1 MIETGNGLDLDW
13 SETRKSLGI
22 PSKKGTYRYCK
33 DPMFEKIGA
42 NLAVIDYQQFLT
54 RFKWHNLPEGMD
66 SELIERVLCFSG
78 ALGSGTFA
86 KAAKFGLANKK
97 ARQKK
102 REQDML
108 SQVESNLG
116 GNV

>member
-22 PSKKGTYRYCK
+22 PSKKGNYRYCK

-54 RFKWHNLPEGMD
+54 RFK
-66 SELIERVLCFSG
+66 
-78 ALGSGTFA
+78 
-86 KAAKFGLANKK
+86 
-97 ARQKK
+97 
-102 REQDML
+102 
-108 SQVESNLG
+108 
-116 GNV
+116 